1 MAACEKGALGRA
13 DEGARFYG
21 LWLPVCEAF
30 FAPTLRCHQVL
41 GRKTPPTYGWC
52 RTAASALLASVNL
65 VEVQFEPVGKV
76 VFVSPGT
83 TVLAAA
89 EAAGVDIPC
98 GCRRGMCGTDAV
110 RVEPAEALAPSAD
123 PERSTLERMGLDDGF
138 RLSCSTRVERGVVRV
153 QLGQF

>member
-1 MAACEKGALGRA
+1 
-13 DEGARFYG
+13 
-21 LWLPVCEAF
+21 
-30 FAPTLRCHQVL
+30 
-41 GRKTPPTYGWC
+41 
-52 RTAASALLASVNL
+52 
-65 VEVQFEPVGKV
+65 VGKV

-89 EAAGVDIPC
+89 EAAGVEIPC
-98 GCRRGMCGTDAV
+98 GCRRGMCGTDDV
-110 RVEPAEALAPSAD
+110 RVEPADALAPSAD